1 MNWFDLTI
9 GIILLVAFING
20 YRKGFVMQVIGFA
33 TVVLAAIFGGRIAE
47 KILPGVINISNLST
61 DAAKVL
67 SFILAFALIAI
78 VLSLIGRLLQR
89 FIDMVFLSI
98 INRLLGAVIAA
109 GTMMLFLSIIL
120 NMILMLDKNELIIKK
135 NIKEES
141 FFFERVE
148 VVLPAIVPYI
158 DKEFSDGYVPEKYR
172 KEIEKK
178 SDSIF
183 QTKPNSNA
191 IDSTF
196 QKRHFETN

>member
-47 KILPGVINISNLST
+47 KILPEVINISNLST

-178 SDSIF
+178 VGQHF
-183 QTKPNSNA
+183 SNQA
-191 IDSTF
+191 
-196 QKRHFETN
+196 